1 MIYFIPCHQNTKPYS
16 RVVGAVTNGKADQ
29 MSLNCTEEQPHL
41 KPRQDRIALSLD
53 RVCLVRQ
60 WAWLQHVLKMSSFK
74 KREKALRRTHRERAQ
89 VGYGGTD
96 ES

>member
-1 MIYFIPCHQNTKPYS
+1 MKVAKPIKDELAIEPNKDNKHPAPT
-16 RVVGAVTNGKADQ
+16 VGV
-29 MSLNCTEEQPHL
+29 E
-41 KPRQDRIALSLD
+41 
-53 RVCLVRQ
+53 RVCLVRCRSQ

-96 ES
+96 EP